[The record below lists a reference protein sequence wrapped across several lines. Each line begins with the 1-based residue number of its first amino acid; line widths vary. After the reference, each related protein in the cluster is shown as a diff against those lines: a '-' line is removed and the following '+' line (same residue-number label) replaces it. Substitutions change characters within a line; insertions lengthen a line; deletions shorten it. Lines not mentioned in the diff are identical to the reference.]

1 MRRKS
6 VLTGVAFAIAC
17 MSSYVHAHSPMENS
31 QAGDMASLVDQ
42 SNLIFLGKAAKVEY
56 RNARGGQGE
65 GPIPYTI
72 VTYRIGKVLRGNAPG
87 DEITMRIIGG
97 PDGSGR
103 FLTASGV
110 PIIQEGDQDL
120 LFIGDTA
127 DATCPLVYC
136 EHGRF
141 RILNERVFDTFGSPV
156 RAIRKSKV
164 LSRGIPPKE
173 FRTVRFPAPKF
184 DELMRN
190 PAVAEQLKAQKMP
203 IEDARRR
210 YEAEAPKFI
219 ELTDEFPSP
228 ERSGDIRKGESP
240 STQPKPDVLTVALPL
255 STFLAETQRL
265 AKLSKRK
272 PAEVK
277 SIDPKAEI
285 VAAKIGTAVPQ
296 RIAPP
301 RVSTHDDDEYKAYER
316 NDFSPV
322 IRK

>member
-6 VLTGVAFAIAC
+6 ALSGVAIVIAC
-17 MSSYVHAHSPMENS
+17 MSSYVYAHSPMDNA

-42 SNLIFLGKAAKVEY
+42 SNLVFVGKAAKVEY
-56 RNARGGQGE
+56 RNARGDRGE
-65 GPIPYTI
+65 GLVPYTI
-72 VTYRIGKVLRGNAPG
+72 VTYRIGKVLRGKAPG
-87 DEITMRIIGG
+87 EEITMRIVGG

-103 FLTASGV
+103 FLTASGI
-110 PIIQEGDQDL
+110 PIIQAGDQDL

-141 RILNERVFDTFGSPV
+141 RILNERVYDTFGSPV
-156 RAIRKSKV
+156 REISKAKV
-164 LSRGIPPKE
+164 LSRGLPPKE
-173 FRTVRFPAPKF
+173 FRTVRFPTPKF

-203 IEDARRR
+203 IEEARRR

-219 ELTDEFPSP
+219 ELADDYPIP
-228 ERSGDIRKGESP
+228 EKLGDGLKGEK
-240 STQPKPDVLTVALPL
+240 TRVQEEERLVALPL
-255 STFLAETQRL
+255 NTFLAETQRL
-265 AKLSKRK
+265 ATLSKRK
-272 PAEVK
+272 PLEVK

-285 VAAKIGTAVPQ
+285 IMAKIKTTVPQ
-296 RIAPP
+296 QIAPP
-301 RVSTHDDDEYKAYER
+301 RIKPQVDEEYKAYER
-316 NDFSPV
+316 GDFNPV